1 LPVPTE
7 TSVPAKKHSLFDRL
21 AIRAITAYGALTAL
35 ILLLIPTV
43 YIPAED
49 SVILYLFSRNLAQH
63 GAITFFAF
71 GPHAEGATDF
81 LWMVMIAGGIKLG
94 LPPFWAASLINFVS
108 VFALGL
114 VLARIARV
122 RPSPLFLLLI
132 AGVFGMLP
140 QFSAA
145 LQGFSV
151 LPFAL
156 LLATLALC
164 FLEGNDLFLPLVSLA
179 LCLFR
184 PDGVVFAIPTLLAAL
199 IVYPRR
205 GRRFALD
212 LALFVVPGLAY
223 FLWRWHYFGQ
233 LLPLPFL
240 VKSNAIRVA
249 HFLVV
254 GSLID
259 SSHFL
264 IFTLVVLAIALAG
277 RMKSVQNW
285 AILLCL
291 LVLPNLFYF
300 AMRLDQDVGLR
311 FFVFYPVGIAVLLAM
326 NWRDIQPRHS
336 LILRVAL
343 GCWILLLFNR
353 AGRELHLS
361 WGMQYTNRKAIG
373 SELSHLPNG
382 TLLTTEAGIIP
393 FYSGWKTFDAWGLN
407 TEQFATHLLQPA
419 DVASVH
425 PDVIML
431 HTGDRPPECVVSP
444 SWQTPYQV
452 REWHNM
458 TRNLVTGADLAH
470 YDLWLAPLSHAKEY
484 EAGTLAPW
492 DADQDCWLIRRDS
505 PLRQD
510 IEQALAHHGG
520 NPVEVFSQHVS
531 LNTSPGG
538 DKNES
543 AGPEVHGLKAI
554 LTRAWHALN

>member
-7 TSVPAKKHSLFDRL
+7 TPVPAKIYSLFDRL
-21 AIRAITAYGALTAL
+21 VIRVITGYGALAAF
-35 ILLLIPTV
+35 ILLLIPTL

-94 LPPFWAASLINFVS
+94 LPPFWAASLINFIS
-108 VFALGL
+108 VFLLGF
-114 VLARIARV
+114 VLARIARI
-122 RPSPLFLLLI
+122 RPSLLFLLFI
-132 AGVFGMLP
+132 AGAFGMLP
-140 QFSAA
+140 QFSAS

-151 LPFAL
+151 LPFAVF
-156 LLATLALC
+156 LAALALC
-164 FLEGNDLFLPLVSLA
+164 FLDENDVFLPLVGFA

-184 PDGVVFAIPTLLAAL
+184 PDGVVFAIPMLLAAL

-205 GRRFALD
+205 RRRFVLD
-212 LALFVVPGLAY
+212 LALFFVPGLAY

-249 HFLVV
+249 HYLVV

-264 IFTLVVLAIALAG
+264 IFTLIVLAVALVG
-277 RMKSVQNW
+277 RMKSVQNR
-285 AILLCL
+285 AVLLCL
-291 LVLPNLFYF
+291 LILPNLFYF

-311 FFVFYPVGIAVLLAM
+311 FFIFYPVGLAVLLTM

-336 LILRVAL
+336 LVLRVAL
-343 GCWILLLFNR
+343 GCWILLVFNR

-373 SELSHLPNG
+373 SELSHLPNA
-382 TLLTTEAGIIP
+382 TLLTTEAGIVP
-393 FYSGWKTFDAWGLN
+393 FYSRWKTYDAWGLN

-419 DVASVH
+419 DVALVH
-425 PDVIML
+425 PDIVML

-444 SWQTPYQV
+444 TWQTPYQV
-452 REWHNM
+452 REWHTM
-458 TRNLVTGADLAH
+458 TRNLVTGSDLAH
-470 YDLWLAPLSHAKEY
+470 YELWLAPLSHAKEY
-484 EAGTLAPW
+484 ESGTLKSW
-492 DADQDCWLIRRDS
+492 DPDQDCWLIRRDS

-510 IEQALAHHGG
+510 IEQTLARHGG
-520 NPVEVFSQHVS
+520 YPIEVFNQHVP
-531 LNTSPGG
+531 LTASPGG
-538 DKNES
+538 DKNDSS
-543 AGPEVHGLKAI
+543 ATQAHGIKAL
-554 LTRAWHALN
+554 LTKVWRALD